1 MARFKSLKELG
12 KGGWK
17 IASITPVAS
26 KPATVRKKKSGQEPQ
41 AILYEAVRIRWPQA
55 IAEYPPNIQGR
66 RFRIDIAFV
75 DEALAIELDGWQW
88 HAKHLED
95 FKRDRRRQNLL
106 VIHGW
111 RVLRFTAED
120 IHQNL
125 EGCLDL
131 IAVSLEHSISKT
143 A

>member
-1 MARFKSLKELG
+1 MARFKSLKDLG

-17 IASITPVAS
+17 IASISPLG
-26 KPATVRKKKSGQEPQ
+26 KPLQAKRNRSDKDPQ
-41 AILYEAVRIRWPQA
+41 AILYAAVHSRWPQA
-55 IAEYPPNIQGR
+55 QAEYPPNIQGR
-66 RFRIDIAFV
+66 KFRIDIAFV
-75 DEALAIELDGWQW
+75 EEALAIELDGWQW
-88 HAKHLED
+88 HAKYLED

-120 IHQNL
+120 IHHDL
-125 EGCLDL
+125 EGCLGL
-131 IAVSLEHSISKT
+131 IATSLQHTYVRS